1 MSTEAP
7 REKTTATKTTE
18 AAKKIRNIVKG
29 MNLKAHEAREQG
41 KPIAYA
47 FVSSSHYEILRVMDI
62 TPVWTENYA
71 GLCAA
76 KMDADR
82 FISKA
87 EVDGYSRHLCSYAT
101 CGLGFDVL
109 RTELG
114 EMPPNA
120 PDGGMESPTMMIGTG
135 MMICDPRYKWYQAA
149 QRYNNAPMHV
159 IGLLSPPFDAN
170 LDEVQDY
177 YIDYTEEELREFVGF
192 LEKQTGKKMD
202 WDRLDE
208 TIDLSNKADRI
219 WWEAY
224 QLRKTIPTPMSIED
238 ALNIMVPSRFLLG
251 TQQGLDFYQ
260 ELYDELKYRV
270 DHKMG
275 VTGVMPEEKYRIA
288 WGMGL
293 PPWFALNIFDYF
305 KKLGAVFPIENCY
318 RPPDPVDVPKGLHP
332 LRKLAW
338 KFFNQSTYWYKKAQR
353 NSGHPDVERLLEWI
367 KDYNIDGVVM
377 HCAMTCRT
385 VHCGEIDQLNIL
397 KEHIDIPTV
406 ILESDMADAHNFSE
420 AQFKARIDAFMEII
434 ADYKKKGV

>member
-1 MSTEAP
+1 MTTEAP

-18 AAKKIRNIVKG
+18 AAKKVRAIVKQ

-41 KPIAYA
+41 KPIAYC
-47 FVSSSHYEILRVMDI
+47 FIISSHYEILRVMDI

-76 KMDADR
+76 KLDADR

-87 EVDGYSRHLCSYAT
+87 EAEGYPRHLCSYAT
-101 CGLGFDVL
+101 CGLGFDAL

-149 QRYNNAPMHV
+149 QRYTNVPMHV
-159 IGLLSPPFDAN
+159 IGLLWPPFDAN

-177 YIDYTEEELREFVGF
+177 YVTYVEEELRGLVEF
-192 LEKQTGKKMD
+192 LQKHTGRKMD

-208 TIDLSNKADRI
+208 TIDLANKTERI
-219 WWEAY
+219 WWETY
-224 QLRKTIPTPMSIED
+224 QLRKAIPTPMSIED
-238 ALNIMVPSRFLLG
+238 AMNLMVPHRFLLG
-251 TQQGLDFYQ
+251 TQEGLDFYQ
-260 ELYDELKYRV
+260 ELYDELKFRV

-275 VTGVMPEEKYRIA
+275 VIPQEKYRLL
-288 WGMGL
+288 WGLGL
-293 PPWFALNIFDYF
+293 PPWFALRIFDYI
-305 KKLGAVFPIENCY
+305 KGLGAVFPMENVY
-318 RPPDPVDVPKGLHP
+318 RPPDPVELPNGLHP

-338 KFFNQSTYWYKKAQR
+338 KFFEQSTYWYKKAQKHT
-353 NSGHPDVERLLEWI
+353 GHPDVERLLEWI
-367 KDYNIDGVVM
+367 RDYTIDGVVM
-377 HCAMTCRT
+377 HRAMTCRT
-385 VHCGEIDQLNIL
+385 IHCGELDQLNIL

-406 ILESDMADAHNFSE
+406 ILESDIVDIRNFSE
-420 AQFKARIDAFMEII
+420 AEFNARIDAFIEVV
-434 ADYKKKGV
+434 ANHKEARV